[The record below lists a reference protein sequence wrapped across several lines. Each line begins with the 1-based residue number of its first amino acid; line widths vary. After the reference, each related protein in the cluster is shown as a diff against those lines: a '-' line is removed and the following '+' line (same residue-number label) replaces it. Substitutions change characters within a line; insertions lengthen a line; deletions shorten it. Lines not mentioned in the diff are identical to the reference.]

1 MWWVLVV
8 VSLNGPL
15 RFWSLHSCT
24 PQPAK
29 DQVSRQHRCIW
40 CFNIDCYQLWKPI
53 QVNLILKSI
62 SFDLC
67 SFLVPIRWCG
77 QSQRLNFIICTSN
90 PSVINHCH
98 YQKLGFPIAFCF
110 TFLFNTHFTLV
121 HFRMSLI
128 IIFPQKNGKGADER
142 TIQELEDNI
151 ISVSENNS
159 YLSKYLID
167 E

>member
-15 RFWSLHSCT
+15 RFWSLYIPT
-24 PQPAK
+24 
-29 DQVSRQHRCIW
+29 RQGSSFKAASMHLMLNCWLLSALKTYTSQFDIKIYKIW
-40 CFNIDCYQLWKPI
+40 LM
-53 QVNLILKSI
+53 L
-62 SFDLC
+62 
-67 SFLVPIRWCG
+67 FLVPIRWCG